1 MLTYKYKSYAKVN
14 LFLNI
19 VGYSAGYHLLQS
31 VFTNINIYDTIS
43 IKKTN
48 KPLITYSG
56 NYSNSINCANSN
68 NIINKTV
75 NYFTTNYNITPL
87 NININKNIPVGSGL
101 GGASSNCATLML
113 AINYIFNLNL
123 SLNNLLDIAKNLGA
137 DVSFFLY
144 NTTAY
149 VQGFGQQVT
158 PLSFALNHNVVV
170 VFPNINNS
178 TASIFSSFKQNCSF
192 SKPITQSSI
201 TPSNIFTQ
209 SNTIGNNLQS
219 VVIKQS
225 PIINSILQAL
235 QPNALLCS
243 LSGSG
248 SACFA
253 VYSNLQQAT
262 QAYNNIKQKFSN
274 ASVYNT
280 NFIVPNNLLHL
291 PKSFSK

>member
-31 VFTNINIYDTIS
+31 VFANVNIYDTIS
-43 IKKTN
+43 IKKS
-48 KPLITYSG
+48 KKLLITYSG
-56 NYSNSINCANSN
+56 NYSHSINYHNSN

-75 NYFTTNYNITPL
+75 NYFISNYNITPL

-113 AINYIFNLNL
+113 AINSIFNLNL
-123 SLNNLLDIAKNLGA
+123 SFNTLLDIAKNLGA

-144 NTTAY
+144 NTPAY
-149 VQGFGQQVT
+149 VQGFGQQVS
-158 PLSFALNHNVVV
+158 PLQFALNHNVVV

-178 TASIFSSFKQNCSF
+178 TASIFSSFKQNCNF
-192 SKPITQSSI
+192 SQPINTSNF
-201 TPSNIFTQ
+201 TTNNIFTQ
-209 SNTIGNNLQS
+209 SNIIGNNLQS
-219 VVIKQS
+219 IVVKQS
-225 PIINSILQAL
+225 PIIKSILQAL

-253 VYSNLQQAT
+253 VYGNLQQAS
-262 QAYNNIKQKFSN
+262 QAYNNIKQNFSN
-274 ASVYNT
+274 VSVYNT
-280 NFIVPNNLLHL
+280 SFIRPNSLLNL
-291 PKSFSK
+291 PKSFGK